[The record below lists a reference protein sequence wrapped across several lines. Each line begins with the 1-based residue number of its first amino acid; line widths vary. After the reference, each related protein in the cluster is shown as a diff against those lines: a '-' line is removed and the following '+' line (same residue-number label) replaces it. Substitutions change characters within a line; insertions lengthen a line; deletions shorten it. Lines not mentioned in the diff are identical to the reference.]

1 MALRCERTRTKFYKL
16 PRRVS
21 SWRPTLFSSNSFTE
35 KNADKQPHDRRQTPP
50 RRCEICSCPALG
62 GKKKITKSSLW
73 NEWNFFFTLS
83 LSLAS
88 GNNLS
93 LSDRSVHRGG
103 KRSVQV
109 AGTCFCLSFFL
120 SFFFLLFFFLL
131 FPNLTTSDPGW
142 MCVRLLVVA
151 GIQMRASRK
160 PWWKHRNERGSKFR
174 GQRPGNQ
181 KHQGWSVEQGL
192 QTLELSP
199 QTLSVSGSNLA
210 WKSGL
215 ERRVEPKKKKKRNL
229 GDDSTVA
236 STLFEH
242 SGRWLIINCL
252 IK

>member
-62 GKKKITKSSLW
+62 GKKNHEEQFMKRVKL
-73 NEWNFFFTLS
+73 FFLLSLS

-120 SFFFLLFFFLL
+120 SFFFLLFFFSPISKLDDL
-131 FPNLTTSDPGW
+131 GPWLDVCTSAGRSRDPDASEQKT
-142 MCVRLLVVA
+142 LVET
-151 GIQMRASRK
+151 Q
-160 PWWKHRNERGSKFR
+160 E
-174 GQRPGNQ
+174 
-181 KHQGWSVEQGL
+181 
-192 QTLELSP
+192 
-199 QTLSVSGSNLA
+199 
-210 WKSGL
+210 
-215 ERRVEPKKKKKRNL
+215 
-229 GDDSTVA
+229 
-236 STLFEH
+236 
-242 SGRWLIINCL
+242 
-252 IK
+252 